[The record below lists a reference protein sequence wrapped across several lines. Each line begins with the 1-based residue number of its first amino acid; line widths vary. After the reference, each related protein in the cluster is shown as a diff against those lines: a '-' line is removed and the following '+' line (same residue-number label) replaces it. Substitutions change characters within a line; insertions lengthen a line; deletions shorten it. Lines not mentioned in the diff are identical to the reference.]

1 MKNFRTKEI
10 ADLLGVTPQTIR
22 KYVDNDQI
30 PYHKTP
36 NNQLFFTQKDVEQI
50 LGEKP
55 KKEQEWAYYARSSSG
70 NKELIN
76 NQFEQLNEKYGKP
89 LYSIKDSAS
98 GLNEN
103 RKGLK
108 KLITLAQENKITD
121 IAITTQDR
129 LTRFGFKYLEE
140 LFKQNNVQIHILHS
154 IENTIPQKELL
165 DDFMALIASF
175 SGRFYK
181 LRTKENK
188 QKLLDKAQEELNDN
202 D

>member
-1 MKNFRTKEI
+1 MKNLRTKEL
-10 ADLLGVTPQTIR
+10 ANLLGVTPQTIR

-36 NNQLFFTQKDVEQI
+36 NNQLFFTQKDVETI
-50 LGEKP
+50 LGEAP
-55 KKEQEWAYYARSSSG
+55 VTQTIWAHYIRSSSG
-70 NKELIN
+70 SQKLLNNQAEQLIN
-76 NQFEQLNEKYGKP
+76 KYEKPEY
-89 LYSIKDSAS
+89 LIKDSAS

-103 RKGLK
+103 RKGLQ
-108 KLITLAQENKITD
+108 KLIALAQEGKITD

-129 LTRFGFKYLEE
+129 LTRFGYKYLET
-140 LFKQNNVQIHILHS
+140 LFTQNNVKIHILNQT
-154 IENTIPQKELL
+154 ENTTPEQELL

-188 QKLLDKAQEELNDN
+188 QKLLEKAQKELDN